1 MITLLSVNWGDV
13 WAMAGIGFGVVFIV
27 LLLLVFVMFL
37 LGYTV
42 QKLEKPGTKK
52 VTVAPATVAAST
64 PAPAATKAV
73 PASEASDADKAAI
86 AMALYLHFFNNVHDE
101 ESHVI
106 TIHHNEHSAWHHE
119 LNEHVLPQH

>member
-13 WAMAGIGFGVVFIV
+13 WAMAGMGFGVVFCV
-27 LLLLVFVMFL
+27 LLLLVVVMHL

-42 QKLEKPGTKK
+42 QKVEGAGAKK
-52 VTVAPATVAAST
+52 SAAPAVAKATAS
-64 PAPAATKAV
+64 PAAPAASVAT
-73 PASEASDADKAAI
+73 ASDADKAAI
-86 AMALYLHFFNNVHDE
+86 ATALYLYFHNVHDE

-119 LNEHVLPQH
+119 LNQHILHA

>member
-1 MITLLSVNWGDV
+1 MITLLSVNWSDV
-13 WAMAGIGFGVVFIV
+13 WAMAGIGFGVVFCV
-27 LLLLVFVMFL
+27 LLLLVVVMFL

-42 QKLEKPGTKK
+42 QKVEGAGTKK
-52 VTVAPATVAAST
+52 V
-64 PAPAATKAV
+64 AATATAAAPTTATAAAEAV
-73 PASEASDADKAAI
+73 DTGEASDADKAAI
-86 AMALYLHFFNNVHDE
+86 AMALCLHFFSDVHDE

>member
-13 WAMAGIGFGVVFIV
+13 WAMAGMGFGVVFCV
-27 LLLLVFVMFL
+27 LLLLVIVMFL

-42 QKLEKPGTKK
+42 QKVEGAGAKKPA
-52 VTVAPATVAAST
+52 APAVAKAAD
-64 PAPAATKAV
+64 APAA
-73 PASEASDADKAAI
+73 PAAKVEAASDADKAAI
-86 AMALYLHFFNNVHDE
+86 TTALYLYFHNVHDE

-119 LNEHVLPQH
+119 LNQHILHA